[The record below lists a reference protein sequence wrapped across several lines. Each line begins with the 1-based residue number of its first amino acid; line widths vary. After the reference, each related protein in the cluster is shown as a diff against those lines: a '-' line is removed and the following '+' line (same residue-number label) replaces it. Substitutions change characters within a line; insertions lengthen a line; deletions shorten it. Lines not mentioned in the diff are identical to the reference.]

1 MLTLITSNTAKYAPF
16 VSELE
21 RMRIALEAPPQPL
34 PEIQASSFEVAVS
47 AKAKAAA
54 AMFGRPVLVD
64 DAGLVLEAYDAFPG
78 PLTAAVLA
86 RIGTAG
92 LARLLSGVSHR
103 GRMECHIGC
112 WVNGALRWWSG
123 SAPGQLD
130 LSRVRSDAAGHQT
143 APVGPMLLSELF
155 VPDEGGR
162 PGLLVHRARALAAL
176 ERDMPGLH
184 LELERR
190 GPSEGASGQYQQIP
204 RHPDPLPLGGGEG
217 ESSAVHESTLAPVE
231 GQRVGVRVQ
240 PGVPSRGGQTTG
252 TCFSCPF
259 CAEFDEDGLSTFA
272 ALMGQRL
279 NSRVIYE
286 DDQFVVMPP
295 LGDFMEGG
303 LLLLSRAHIL
313 SFAHLPAEHF
323 ARLEQLV
330 GVICRA
336 LSQRWG
342 VCPLVFEHGPAPE
355 RSKGVCCVDHAHFNI
370 FPAKVL
376 INPHL
381 VRRMHRTLNAL
392 SELRELREAEF
403 GYLFVQE
410 NNGERRVYD
419 GRDVPTQ
426 LVRRII
432 TTELGMP
439 ERWHWRDYLG
449 QDELIATFEAL
460 KGQIRV

>member
-1 MLTLITSNTAKYAPF
+1 MLTLVTSNSAKYAPF

-21 RMRIALEAPPQPL
+21 RMRIALEPPPQPL
-34 PEIQASSFEVAVS
+34 PEIQASDFEAAVA

-64 DAGLVLEAYDAFPG
+64 DAGLVLEAYEAFPG
-78 PLTAAVLA
+78 PLTAAVLS
-86 RIGTAG
+86 RIGRAG
-92 LARLLSGVSHR
+92 LARLLSGVSNR
-103 GRMECHIGC
+103 GAMECHIGC
-112 WVNGALRWWSG
+112 WVNGSLRRWFG
-123 SAPGQLD
+123 SAPGRLD
-130 LSRVRSDAAGHQT
+130 LSCPTPDAEGRQIAQL
-143 APVGPMLLSELF
+143 ASQPMLLSELF
-155 VPDEGGR
+155 VPDDVGKPGR
-162 PGLLVHRARALAAL
+162 LLHRARALAAL
-176 ERDMPGLH
+176 ERDILGLR
-184 LELERR
+184 LELERQR
-190 GPSEGASGQYQQIP
+190 PGKDSF
-204 RHPDPLPLGGGEG
+204 LPGEQ
-217 ESSAVHESTLAPVE
+217 SA
-231 GQRVGVRVQ
+231 
-240 PGVPSRGGQTTG
+240 G

-259 CAEFDEDGLSTFA
+259 CAEFEEDGLSTFA
-272 ALMGQRL
+272 SLMGQRL

-286 DDQFVVMPP
+286 DEQFVVMPP
-295 LGDFMEGG
+295 LGEFIEGG

-323 ARLEQLV
+323 ARLERLV
-330 GVICRA
+330 GVICQA

-342 VCPLVFEHGPAPE
+342 VSPLIFEHGPAPE

-370 FPAKVL
+370 FPAQVL
-376 INPHL
+376 VHPHL
-381 VRRMHRTLNAL
+381 SGRMHSPVVSL
-392 SELRELREAEF
+392 SELQRLRGAEF

-419 GRDVPTQ
+419 GCNVPTQ

-449 QDELIATFEAL
+449 QDELMATFEAL

>member
-1 MLTLITSNTAKYAPF
+1 MLTLVTSNSAKYAPF
-16 VSELE
+16 ASELE
-21 RMRIALEAPPQPL
+21 RMRIALAPPPQPL
-34 PEIQASSFEVAVS
+34 PEIQASDFELAVS

-54 AMFGRPVLVD
+54 TMFGRPVLVD

-78 PLTAAVLA
+78 PLTAAVLSQ
-86 RIGTAG
+86 IGRAG
-92 LARLLSGVSHR
+92 LARLLSGVSNR

-112 WVNGALRWWSG
+112 WVNGSLRRWSG
-123 SAPGQLD
+123 SAPGRLN
-130 LSRVRSDAAGHQT
+130 LSRLASDAEGRQT
-143 APVGPMLLSELF
+143 PQPASQPMLLSKIFL
-155 VPDEGGR
+155 PDDVGR
-162 PGLLVHRARALAAL
+162 PGLLLHRARALAVL
-176 ERDMPGLH
+176 EHDVFGLH
-184 LELERR
+184 LELERQR
-190 GPSEGASGQYQQIP
+190 F
-204 RHPDPLPLGGGEG
+204 GEDSFSPG
-217 ESSAVHESTLAPVE
+217 EQSA
-231 GQRVGVRVQ
+231 
-240 PGVPSRGGQTTG
+240 G

-259 CAEFDEDGLSTFA
+259 CAEFEEDGLSTFA
-272 ALMGQRL
+272 SLMGERL

-286 DDQFVVMPP
+286 DEQFVVMPP
-295 LGDFMEGG
+295 LGEFMEGG

-313 SFAHLPAEHF
+313 SFAHLPAEHL
-323 ARLEQLV
+323 ARLERLV
-330 GVICRA
+330 GVICEV

-370 FPAKVL
+370 FPARVFVH
-376 INPHL
+376 PHL
-381 VRRMHRTLNAL
+381 AGRMHRRLHSL
-392 SELRELREAEF
+392 SELQGLRGAEF

-419 GRDVPTQ
+419 GCNVPTQ

-449 QDELIATFEAL
+449 QEELMATFEAL